1 MRDNVLSKKD
11 FLVVLS
17 TCPDATV
24 ASGLARML
32 LGAGHAACVNVVAG
46 VRSMY
51 VWKGAVQADDEVLMI
66 IKTTALRF
74 PALRQA
80 LVAAHPYELP
90 EVVAVA
96 VEDGHPP
103 YLAWIA
109 DPVDRDHT
117 DGS

>member
-1 MRDNVLSKKD
+1 MSSNK
-11 FLVVLS
+11 FLMVFS
-17 TCPDATV
+17 TCPDASI
-24 ASGLARML
+24 ASGLARTL
-32 LGAGHAACVNVVAG
+32 LEAGHAACVNIVPG

-51 VWKGAVQADDEVLMI
+51 VWKGAVQADDEVLMV

-90 EVVAVA
+90 EVVAVG

-103 YLAWIA
+103 YLAWLA
-109 DPVDRDHT
+109 DPSGLDAH